1 VHGLRDFAF
10 DVVCLDARH
19 ARAALKMQ
27 INKKMTLKDWLK
39 SFVWSVHVKGSIA
52 TARVCDSRRK
62 DATGRHDSPAVEPH
76 SWGAQDVRSA
86 ARSNARIA
94 FRSESRGL
102 A

>member
-39 SFVWSVHVKGSIA
+39 SFVWSVHVKWFDSHR
-52 TARVCDSRRK
+52 ARVRFS
-62 DATGRHDSPAVEPH
+62 AQGRN
-76 SWGAQDVRSA
+76 WSA
-86 ARSNARIA
+86 
-94 FRSESRGL
+94 
-102 A
+102 